1 VKKEDLE
8 EVLAALKVLKR
19 EKDFIRK
26 NFPPTLADR
35 IAPMLS
41 KLDQAIQEVE
51 DAIEEEE

>member
-1 VKKEDLE
+1 MKKEDLE